1 MTSLALAMSSR
12 RKLQEQTGIH
22 GSVWR
27 AEAEAGVDLADAET
41 VDDVKAR
48 RRELDV
54 QRIER
59 MKAQRR
65 LLDLQIERESGRL
78 ISAEQVAADVTR
90 ISSAMSARIYALADS
105 LPGQVEG
112 CDARTI
118 SRALASA
125 FDGVFDEL
133 RADFQRMAE
142 EARK

>member
-1 MTSLALAMSSR
+1 MSR

-22 GSVWR
+22 ASVWR
-27 AEAEAGVDLADAET
+27 EHQEAGVNLADAET

-59 MKAQRR
+59 MRAQRR

-78 ISAEQVAADVTR
+78 ISAEQVASDVTR
-90 ISSAMSARIYALADS
+90 ICSAFNARVYALADS

-118 SRALASA
+118 SQALTRA
-125 FDGVFDEL
+125 FNGVFEEL
-133 RADFQRMAE
+133 RSDLARMSE

>member
-1 MTSLALAMSSR
+1 MSR

-22 GSVWR
+22 ASVWR
-27 AEAEAGVDLADAET
+27 EHQEAGVNLADTET

-78 ISAEQVAADVTR
+78 ISAEQVASDVTR

-105 LPGQVEG
+105 LPGRIEG
-112 CDARTI
+112 CGAPVI
-118 SRALASA
+118 SEILAKA
-125 FDGVFDEL
+125 FDQVFDEL
-133 RADFQRMAE
+133 RADFRRMSE
-142 EARK
+142 EAKK

>member
-1 MTSLALAMSSR
+1 M
-12 RKLQEQTGIH
+12 
-22 GSVWR
+22 WR
-27 AEAEAGVDLADAET
+27 AEAEAGVDLADAEA

-48 RRELDV
+48 RRELDL

-59 MKAQRR
+59 MRAQRR

-78 ISAEQVAADVTR
+78 ISAEQVTADVTR
-90 ISSAMSARIYALADS
+90 ICAAMNARIYALADS

-112 CDARTI
+112 CDARAI
-118 SRALASA
+118 SQALARA

-142 EARK
+142 EAKK

>member
-1 MTSLALAMSSR
+1 MSR

-27 AEAEAGVDLADAET
+27 AEAEAGLDLANTET

-59 MKAQRR
+59 MRAQRR

-78 ISAEQVAADVTR
+78 ISAEQVASDVTR

-112 CDARTI
+112 CDAQTI
-118 SRALASA
+118 SRALARA
-125 FDGVFDEL
+125 FDGVFEEL
-133 RADFQRMAE
+133 RGDLSRMSE

>member
-1 MTSLALAMSSR
+1 MSR
-12 RKLQEQTGIH
+12 RKLERETGIH

-27 AEAEAGVDLADAET
+27 AEAEAGVDLATPET

-78 ISAEQVAADVTR
+78 ISAEQVTADVTR
-90 ISSAMSARIYALADS
+90 ISSAFSARIYALTDS

-118 SRALASA
+118 CQALTKA

-133 RADFQRMAE
+133 RGDLARMSE

>member
-1 MTSLALAMSSR
+1 MSR

-27 AEAEAGVDLADAET
+27 AEAEAGLDLANTET

-59 MKAQRR
+59 MRAQRR

-78 ISAEQVAADVTR
+78 ISAEQVAGDVTR

-112 CDARTI
+112 CDAQTI
-118 SRALASA
+118 SRALARA
-125 FDGVFDEL
+125 FDGVFEEL
-133 RADFQRMAE
+133 RGDLSRMSE

>member
-1 MTSLALAMSSR
+1 MN
-12 RKLQEQTGIH
+12 
-22 GSVWR
+22 
-27 AEAEAGVDLADAET
+27 LADAET

-78 ISAEQVAADVTR
+78 ISAEQVAGDVTR
-90 ISSAMSARIYALADS
+90 ISSAVSARIYALTDS

-112 CDARTI
+112 CDAQTI
-118 SRALASA
+118 SQALARA
-125 FDGVFDEL
+125 FDGVFEEL
-133 RADFQRMAE
+133 RGDLARMSE

>member
-1 MTSLALAMSSR
+1 MSR
-12 RKLQEQTGIH
+12 RRLQQETGIH
-22 GSVWR
+22 ASVWR
-27 AEAEAGVDLADAET
+27 EHQEAGVNLADAEA

-118 SRALASA
+118 SQALARA
-125 FDGVFDEL
+125 FDGVFEEL
-133 RADFQRMAE
+133 RGDLARMSQ

>member
-1 MTSLALAMSSR
+1 MSR
-12 RKLQEQTGIH
+12 RRLQQETGIH

-27 AEAEAGVDLADAET
+27 AEQEAGVNLADAET

-65 LLDLQIERESGRL
+65 LLDLRVAREAGRL
-78 ISAEQVAADVTR
+78 ISAEQVTADVTR
-90 ISSAMSARIYALADS
+90 ISSAFSARIYAITDS

-112 CDARTI
+112 CDARAI
-118 SRALASA
+118 SQALTKA
-125 FDGVFDEL
+125 FDGVFEEL
-133 RADFQRMAE
+133 RGDLARMSQE
-142 EARK
+142 GLR

>member
-1 MTSLALAMSSR
+1 MSR
-12 RKLQEQTGIH
+12 RRLQQETGIH

-27 AEAEAGVDLADAET
+27 AEAEAGVNLADAET

-59 MKAQRR
+59 MRAQRK
-65 LLDLQIERESGRL
+65 LLDLQIEKESGRL
-78 ISAEQVAADVTR
+78 ISAEQVAADLTR
-90 ISSAMSARIYALADS
+90 ICSAFNARVYALADS

-112 CDARTI
+112 CDAQTI
-118 SRALASA
+118 SQALVRA
-125 FDGVFDEL
+125 FDGVFEEL
-133 RADFQRMAE
+133 RSDLARMSE

>member
-1 MTSLALAMSSR
+1 MTSRALAMSR

-22 GSVWR
+22 ASVWR
-27 AEAEAGVDLADAET
+27 EHQEAGVNLADTET

-90 ISSAMSARIYALADS
+90 ISSAFSARVYALADS

-112 CDARTI
+112 CDAQTI
-118 SRALASA
+118 SRALARA
-125 FDGVFDEL
+125 FDGVFEEL
-133 RADFQRMAE
+133 RSDLARMSE

>member
-1 MTSLALAMSSR
+1 MTSRALAMSR
-12 RKLQEQTGIH
+12 RKLERETGIH

-27 AEAEAGVDLADAET
+27 AEAEAGVNLADAEA

-59 MKAQRR
+59 MRAQRR

-78 ISAEQVAADVTR
+78 ISAEQVTSDVTR

-118 SRALASA
+118 SQALARA

-133 RADFQRMAE
+133 RGDLARMCE
-142 EARK
+142 DSRK

>member
-1 MTSLALAMSSR
+1 MSR
-12 RKLQEQTGIH
+12 RKLERETGIH

-27 AEAEAGVDLADAET
+27 AEQEAGVDLANTET
-41 VDDVKAR
+41 VDDVKSR

-90 ISSAMSARIYALADS
+90 ISSAMSARVYALADS
-105 LPGQVEG
+105 LPGRLEG
-112 CDARTI
+112 CGAPVI
-118 SRALASA
+118 SEILAKA
-125 FDGVFDEL
+125 FDQVFDEL
-133 RADFQRMAE
+133 RADFRRMSE
-142 EARK
+142 EALR

>member
-1 MTSLALAMSSR
+1 MSR
-12 RKLQEQTGIH
+12 RRLQQETGIH

-27 AEAEAGVDLADAET
+27 AEAEAGVNLADAET

-78 ISAEQVAADVTR
+78 ISADQVAADVTR
-90 ISSAMSARIYALADS
+90 ISSAMSAKIYALADS

-112 CDARTI
+112 CNARTI
-118 SRALASA
+118 SQALTKA

-133 RADFQRMAE
+133 RGDLARMSE
-142 EARK
+142 DARK

>member
-1 MTSLALAMSSR
+1 MSR

-22 GSVWR
+22 ASVWR
-27 AEAEAGVDLADAET
+27 EHQEAGVNLADAET

-65 LLDLQIERESGRL
+65 LLGLQIERESGRV
-78 ISAEQVAADVTR
+78 ISAEQVAADVTA

-105 LPGQVEG
+105 LPGRLEG
-112 CDARTI
+112 CGAPVI
-118 SRALASA
+118 SEILAKA
-125 FDGVFDEL
+125 FDQVFDEL
-133 RADFQRMAE
+133 RADFRRMSE

>member
-1 MTSLALAMSSR
+1 MN
-12 RKLQEQTGIH
+12 
-22 GSVWR
+22 
-27 AEAEAGVDLADAET
+27 LADAET

-78 ISAEQVAADVTR
+78 ISAEQVTADVTR

-105 LPGQVEG
+105 LPGRIEG
-112 CDARTI
+112 
-118 SRALASA
+118 
-125 FDGVFDEL
+125 
-133 RADFQRMAE
+133 
-142 EARK
+142 

>member
-1 MTSLALAMSSR
+1 MSR
-12 RKLQEQTGIH
+12 RRLQQETGIH

-27 AEAEAGVDLADAET
+27 AEAEAGVNLADAEA

-78 ISAEQVAADVTR
+78 ISAEQVAGDVTR
-90 ISSAMSARIYALADS
+90 ICAAMNARIYELANS
-105 LPGQVEG
+105 LPGRMEG
-112 CDARTI
+112 CGASVI
-118 SRALASA
+118 SGILTKA
-125 FDGVFDEL
+125 FDQVFDEL

-142 EARK
+142 EART

>member
-1 MTSLALAMSSR
+1 MTVCALAMSR
-12 RKLQEQTGIH
+12 RKLERETGIH

-27 AEAEAGVDLADAET
+27 AEAEAGVNLADGET

-59 MKAQRR
+59 MRAQRR

-78 ISAEQVAADVTR
+78 ISADQVTADVTR

-112 CDARTI
+112 CDAQTI
-118 SRALASA
+118 SQALTRA
-125 FDGVFDEL
+125 FDGVFEEL
-133 RADFQRMAE
+133 RGDLARMSQ
-142 EARK
+142 EALR

>member
-1 MTSLALAMSSR
+1 MR
-12 RKLQEQTGIH
+12 RRRLQEQTGIH

-27 AEAEAGVDLADAET
+27 AEAEAGVDLANTET

-59 MKAQRR
+59 MRAQRK
-65 LLDLQIERESGRL
+65 LLDLQIEKESGRL

-105 LPGQVEG
+105 LPGRIEG
-112 CDARTI
+112 CGAPVI
-118 SRALASA
+118 SEILAKA
-125 FDGVFDEL
+125 FDQVFDEL
-133 RADFQRMAE
+133 RADFRRMSE